1 MKTLGRRIVEVLM
14 IQVKCSESGDGP
26 GREGKGHLVRIRIP
40 LVGHRESKN
49 QP

>member
-26 GREGKGHLVRIRIP
+26 GREGKGHLGRIRIP
-40 LVGHRESKN
+40 LVGHRESEN